1 MFHKY
6 NAFDLSNKSAL
17 SNKCFRIEPSE
28 EATKFEIQV
37 GISPQWK

>member
-1 MFHKY
+1 MHINIIFHKY
-6 NAFDLSNKSAL
+6 NAFDL